1 MGLLWGEQMV
11 KSKKPSRIFRKDQP
25 TETDHVAIPPDRNE
39 HDARPLGFYE
49 DALYLWRPVWA
60 NVFDHIPLDDATV
73 FLLIKRDASA
83 LKLRPVIER
92 IKAWQDEIRL
102 GQDAANRRTV
112 LRRLRKDQAADIKA
126 IDAELHR
133 EEAALVR
140 ARQAKEKLRRIGREL
155 DPTKKGRWS
164 SLPADLVSLYD
175 HYRGAWS
182 LLRREAHTLQ
192 KQHRAWIEADILKEL
207 RARRRKEISQKE
219 AVELFPDLA
228 KIKDHDELSKMLE
241 RLSEPLPGWD
251 EYLFTRLLK
260 ETPSV
265 LAVSIL
271 ADMFEVSEDTIRA
284 AIKRGKNG

>member
-1 MGLLWGEQMV
+1 MV

-39 HDARPLGFYE
+39 HDTWLLKSYE
-49 DALYLWRPVWA
+49 DTLRLWRPVWA
-60 NVFDHIPLDDATV
+60 DVFDHVPLDDATV
-73 FLLIKRDASA
+73 FLLIKGDASA

-92 IKAWQDEIRL
+92 IKAWQDEVRL
-102 GQDAANRRTV
+102 GKDAAHRRTM
-112 LRRLRKDQAADIKA
+112 LRRVRKDQTTDIKA
-126 IDAELHR
+126 IDAELPQV
-133 EEAALVR
+133 EAVLVR
-140 ARQAKEKLRRIGREL
+140 ARRASEKLRRIGSEL
-155 DPTKKGRWS
+155 VPTKKGQWS
-164 SLPADLVSLYD
+164 SLPANLVSLYD
-175 HYRGAWS
+175 LGRGTLS
-182 LLRREAHTLQ
+182 LLRREARTLQ
-192 KQHRAWIEADILKEL
+192 KQHRAWIKADILKEL

-251 EYLFTRLLK
+251 EHLLTHLL
-260 ETPSV
+260 EELPSV

-284 AIKRGKNG
+284 ANKRWKMGK